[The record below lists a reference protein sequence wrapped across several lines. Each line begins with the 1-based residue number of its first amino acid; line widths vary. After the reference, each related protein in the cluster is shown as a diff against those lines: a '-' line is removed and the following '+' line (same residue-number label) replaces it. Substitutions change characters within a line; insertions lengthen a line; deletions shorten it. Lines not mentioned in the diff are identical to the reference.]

1 MGRRHSFSPVGE
13 DLMNHGFRQFIVAFG
28 LVLSLSFMVSC
39 SQELHHG
46 LTEEQANEMV
56 VALENNGIHAEKVIV
71 EGEVLSFTLTV
82 PKRDSSRAWE
92 ILQSNNLPKAP
103 KKGFGEVFAKTSLI
117 PTAVEEK
124 AMYQQAVMG
133 ELEKTLMSITG
144 VVEARVHVVLPES
157 DVLKEELQGPT
168 TTKAAVLLK
177 YKPERSGAIPFKDED
192 VKNLVAN
199 SVEGLKPADVAV
211 VASEISQDRKPDM
224 VYAGPIKVSKD
235 SLMPFQIL
243 VAVVVLLFVIV
254 GFMLAMAARSSMA
267 LRKEL
272 ESLRAAIPASNLPE
286 VAEK

>member
-1 MGRRHSFSPVGE
+1 MRQA
-13 DLMNHGFRQFIVAFG
+13 FRQLFVAIGMFVS
-28 LVLSLSFMVSC
+28 LVFLVSC

-56 VALENNGIHAEKVIV
+56 VTLANNGINATKVPV

-82 PKRDSSRAWE
+82 PKRDSSQAWE
-92 ILQSNNLPKAP
+92 ILQANNLPKPP

-124 AMYQQAVMG
+124 AMYMQAVMG
-133 ELEKTLMSITG
+133 ELEKTLLTITG

-168 TTKAAVLLK
+168 VTKAAVLLK
-177 YKPERSGAIPFKDED
+177 YKPDRSGAIPFREDD

-199 SVEGLKPADVAV
+199 SVEGLKPPDVAV
-211 VASEISQDRKPDM
+211 VVSEISQDRKPDM

-235 SLMPFQIL
+235 SLFPFQIL
-243 VAVVVLLFVIV
+243 VVVVVLLFVLV
-254 GFMLAMAARSSMA
+254 GFLLAMAARSSMA

-272 ESLRAAIPASNLPE
+272 ESLRAAMPSSNLPE
-286 VAEK
+286 LAEK

>member
-1 MGRRHSFSPVGE
+1 MSHT
-13 DLMNHGFRQFIVAFG
+13 NRQLFVAIG
-28 LVLSLSFMVSC
+28 MVLSLCVMVSC

-56 VALENNGIHAEKVIV
+56 VTLANNGINATKIPV
-71 EGEVLSFTLTV
+71 EGEVLSFTLSV

-92 ILQSNNLPKAP
+92 ILQANNLPKPP

-124 AMYQQAVMG
+124 AMYIQAVMG
-133 ELEKTLMSITG
+133 ELERTLQTITG

-168 TTKAAVLLK
+168 LTKAAVLLK
-177 YKPERSGAIPFKDED
+177 YKPDRSGAIPFREED
-192 VKNLVAN
+192 VKNLIAS

-211 VASEISQDRKPDM
+211 MASEIAQDKKPDM
-224 VYAGPIKVSKD
+224 VYAGPIKLSRD
-235 SLMPFQIL
+235 TLMPFQIL
-243 VAVVVLLFVIV
+243 VGVVVLLFILV
-254 GFMLAMAARSSMA
+254 GFMLAMAARSSMS

-272 ESLRAAIPASNLPE
+272 EALRASVPASNLPE